1 MITRNDIMRTDYLP
15 KAIRLVGKLQID
27 TAISAIQNAPIDI
40 ERPLEVIIREEQK
53 SRSLSANALMWAGP
67 LNDIATQ
74 AWVNGKQYSALIWHE
89 YFKEKFL
96 PDFPDPKQ
104 VKEGYMKYEETPD
117 GRRVLTGSTNKLT
130 KHGFSLYIEQ
140 IYAYGAEL
148 GVRFSETDQAQE
160 V

>member
-1 MITRNDIMRTDYLP
+1 MRTEYLA
-15 KAIRLVGKLQID
+15 KTIRLVGKTQID
-27 TAISAIQNAPIDI
+27 TAINAIQNAPIDI

-74 AWVNGKQYSALIWHE
+74 AWVHGKQYSALIWHE

-130 KHGFSLYIEQ
+130 KHGFSLYMEQ

-148 GVRFSETDQAQE
+148 GVRFSEADQAQE